1 MGKKMI
7 ADNLKKWWSDIDVT
21 FLLVCIFSAAMV
33 TCYAVFLYARV
44 VGPILEAKQTPPQT
58 ISTGQILDIKLHD
71 SMLSVNSTV
80 TTTVGIYQVIGA
92 VSANIGDASQL
103 KTETLFNNE
112 KNSFLCITSEVK
124 TGCYRIL

>member
-1 MGKKMI
+1 MI
-7 ADNLKKWWSDIDVT
+7 ADNLKKWWSNVDIT
-21 FLLVCIFSAAMV
+21 FLLIFIVAVAV
-33 TCYAVFLYARV
+33 VACYAIFLYARV
-44 VGPILEAKQTPPQT
+44 VVPIIEAKQIPPQT
-58 ISTGQILDIKLHD
+58 ISAGQILDIKLHD

-103 KTETLFNNE
+103 KTETLLNNE
-112 KNSFLCITSEVK
+112 KKSFLCIISEVK